1 MLSAILDVESQPR
14 TPREVLLQQFHA
26 YIEANLGSPTLSPG
40 SIAAAHFISVRRV
53 HAIFAEQDT
62 TVSTVIRQRRL
73 ARARTDLLDPALATW
88 TIAAIAARWGFV
100 DGAHFSRVFKQAYGV
115 SPSELRAHP
124 FVAE

>member
-14 TPREVLLQQFHA
+14 TPREVLLQQLHA

-73 ARARTDLLDPALATW
+73 ARARTDLLDPALAPW
-88 TIAAIAARWGFV
+88 TIAAFAARWGV
-100 DGAHFSRVFKQAYGV
+100 DDGAHFSRVFKQAYGV